1 MPRIARWLT
10 PALLAALLVAGC
22 NRSQEPEATATVS
35 PDQVLLTAQAI
46 AAATLQAVT
55 PSATPTPPPPSET
68 PILETATPESTATPG
83 SPILTAIYNANV
95 RFGPGEE
102 YPVIDFLLAGQT
114 AGVVGRNDDTD
125 IGTWWLIERT
135 ELGRNGWIWSGAVE
149 VSGSTVGIPP
159 VEKPPTPEPTKGPSK
174 TPGPTS
180 APSATPTL
188 TATPAT

>member
-1 MPRIARWLT
+1 MLRTASWLV
-10 PALLAALLVAGC
+10 PVVLAASLMAGC
-22 NRSQEPEATATVS
+22 NFSGAPDATATIS

-55 PSATPTPPPPSET
+55 PSATPSPLPPSET
-68 PILETATPESTATPG
+68 PILETATPAPTATPG
-83 SPILTAIYNANV
+83 SPILTAIYNANI

-114 AGVVGRNDDTD
+114 ADVVGRNDDTP
-125 IGTWWLIERT
+125 IGTWWLIERPQ
-135 ELGRNGWIWSGAVE
+135 LGTDGWIWSGAVE
-149 VSGSTVGIPP
+149 VSGSTGGVPL

-180 APSATPTL
+180 APSATPT
-188 TATPAT
+188 ATVPPTP